1 MKACD
6 SQNGND
12 GERNRPAQ
20 PEAFGVRFKR
30 KAAGLVKGEPITQR
44 ANRNAFALIETYRKK
59 SGGGGYIAHVGLAP
73 IKSS

>member
-30 KAAGLVKGEPITQR
+30 KAAGLSISI
-44 ANRNAFALIETYRKK
+44 LILRDSYVQGVHEIE
-59 SGGGGYIAHVGLAP
+59 G
-73 IKSS
+73 IKQGQL